1 MGKGMRIAGKRIG
14 TGRIPV
20 LQLFVVGILAGILI
34 MNIGESILLDNTGL
48 FDEDVLYHMKYMT
61 VDYNALFCY
70 VLRKRLMTIL
80 ILAVL
85 STTYLGLAIC
95 VGTVLWYGTAAGGLL
110 AVMMVRYGVKGILL
124 AAACLFP
131 QYLFYFPA
139 MFAFWGWGES
149 VYGSIYLRG
158 SLEPEK
164 NIFIKKMGQL
174 AGIIGMTI
182 AGCAME
188 GFINPLI
195 LTGLLKIF

>member
-1 MGKGMRIAGKRIG
+1 MFIAGRRIG

-20 LQLFVVGILAGILI
+20 LQLFVAGLFAGILI
-34 MNIGESILLDNTGL
+34 MNIGESVLLENTGL
-48 FDEDVLYHMKYMT
+48 FDEDVLYHIKYLT

-70 VLRKRLMTIL
+70 VLRKRLVMIL

-110 AVMMVRYGVKGILL
+110 AVMMIRYGMKGILL

-131 QYLFYFPA
+131 QYLLYFPA
-139 MFAFWGWGES
+139 MFAFLSWGGS
-149 VYGSIYLRG
+149 VYRNIYLR
-158 SLEPEK
+158 SALEPEK
-164 NIFIKKMGQL
+164 NFFIKKMGQL
-174 AGIIGMTI
+174 AGIIGMTV

-188 GFINPLI
+188 GFVNPLI

>member
-1 MGKGMRIAGKRIG
+1 MHMAGKRIG
-14 TGRIPV
+14 AGRVPV
-20 LQLFVVGILAGILI
+20 LQLFAAGLIAGILI
-34 MNIGESILLDNTGL
+34 MNIGESILLENTGL
-48 FDEDVLYHMKYMT
+48 FDEDVLYHIKYLT

-95 VGTVLWYGTAAGGLL
+95 VGTVLWYGAAAGGLL
-110 AVMMVRYGVKGILL
+110 AVMVIRYGIKGILL

-131 QYLFYFPA
+131 QYLLYFPA
-139 MFAFWGWGES
+139 MFAFWAWGES
-149 VYGSIYLRG
+149 VYGRIYLRN

-164 NIFIKKMGQL
+164 NIFIKKAGQL

-182 AGCAME
+182 AGCALE
-188 GFINPLI
+188 GFVNPLI